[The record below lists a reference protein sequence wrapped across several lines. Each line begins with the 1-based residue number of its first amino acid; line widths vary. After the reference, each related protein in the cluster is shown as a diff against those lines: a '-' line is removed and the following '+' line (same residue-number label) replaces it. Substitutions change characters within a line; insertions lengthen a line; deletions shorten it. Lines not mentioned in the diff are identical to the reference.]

1 MSQGDEKKGNNMDT
15 TKENLNGSKDRLNY
29 TEYSIAMGLVVTIC
43 FSITNRIFYDI
54 NGSAS
59 DPIFN
64 PKDSY
69 YVWLMALIAALLS
82 NLLFNPKGRSVGYF
96 IIETWQGFP
105 KFFKAIFKARFF
117 GAFYNA
123 VLGSR
128 LRDFYVMLLTMPFI
142 AAIHE
147 ISAYC
152 GHPSNFLIEG
162 LVILGFLVCFG
173 ICSRLCA
180 KWGW

>member
-1 MSQGDEKKGNNMDT
+1 MNIKN
-15 TKENLNGSKDRLNY
+15 RLSDW
-29 TEYSIAMGLVVTIC
+29 EYQWAVALVYTIC
-43 FSITNRIFYDI
+43 ISINARIFYDMD
-54 NGSAS
+54 GSAS
-59 DPIFN
+59 DSIFD
-64 PKDSY
+64 PKNSY
-69 YVWLMALIAALLS
+69 YMWLVGLIAALLS
-82 NLLFNPKGRSVGYF
+82 NLLFDPRGRDCYKSLQVGY
-96 IIETWQGFP
+96 P
-105 KFFKAIFKARFF
+105 KFLKAIFKAKFF

-152 GHPSNFLIEG
+152 GHPSNFLVEG
-162 LVILGFLVCFG
+162 LVMLGFVCVFG

-180 KWGW
+180 KLGW

>member
-1 MSQGDEKKGNNMDT
+1 MDT
-15 TKENLNGSKDRLNY
+15 TKENLNGSKERLSDW
-29 TEYSIAMGLVVTIC
+29 EYQWAVALVYTIC
-43 FSITNRIFYDI
+43 ISINARIFYDI
-54 NGSAS
+54 DGSAS

-69 YVWLMALIAALLS
+69 YVWLAGLIAALLS

-123 VLGSR
+123 VLGAR
-128 LRDFYVMLLTMPFI
+128 LRDFYLMLLIMPFVV
-142 AAIHE
+142 AMHE

-152 GHPSNFLIEG
+152 GHPSNFFVEG
-162 LVILGFLVCFG
+162 LVILGLVCVFG

-180 KWGW
+180 KLGW

>member
-1 MSQGDEKKGNNMDT
+1 MDT
-15 TKENLNGSKDRLNY
+15 TKENLNGSKDRLSGS
-29 TEYSIAMGLVVTIC
+29 EYSKAIGLVYAIC
-43 FSITNRIFYDI
+43 ISIATRIFYEI

-64 PKDSY
+64 PKYSY
-69 YVWLMALIAALLS
+69 YVWLVALIAALLS
-82 NLLFNPKGRSVGYF
+82 NLLFNPKGKSVGYLM
-96 IIETWQGFP
+96 IETWQGFP

-117 GAFYNA
+117 GAFYDA
-123 VLGSR
+123 VLGAR
-128 LRDFYVMLLTMPFI
+128 LKDFYLMLLIMPFV

-152 GHPSNFLIEG
+152 GHPSNFLVEG
-162 LVILGFLVCFG
+162 LVIVGFQGFLKF
-173 ICSRLCA
+173 CA

>member
-1 MSQGDEKKGNNMDT
+1 MDT
-15 TKENLNGSKDRLNY
+15 TKENLNGSKKRLSDW
-29 TEYSIAMGLVVTIC
+29 EYQWAVAIVYAGCISTFPWSQG
-43 FSITNRIFYDI
+43 
-54 NGSAS
+54 
-59 DPIFN
+59 DPLFN

-69 YVWLMALIAALLS
+69 CAWLTILIAALLS
-82 NLLFNPKGRSVGYF
+82 NLLFDPRGRDCYKSLQVGY
-96 IIETWQGFP
+96 P
-105 KFFKAIFKARFF
+105 KFLKAIFKAKFF

-128 LRDFYVMLLTMPFI
+128 LRDFYVVLLTMPFI

-152 GHPSNFLIEG
+152 GHPSNLLIEG
-162 LVILGFLVCFG
+162 LVMLGFLVCFG
-173 ICSRLCA
+173 ICSRLCV

>member
-1 MSQGDEKKGNNMDT
+1 MNIKERLSISEYQWAVAIVYAGCISALRYSQG
-15 TKENLNGSKDRLNY
+15 
-29 TEYSIAMGLVVTIC
+29 
-43 FSITNRIFYDI
+43 
-54 NGSAS
+54 AS
-59 DPIFN
+59 DPLFN

-69 YVWLMALIAALLS
+69 YAWLTILIAALLS
-82 NLLFNPKGRSVGYF
+82 NLLFDPRDRDPYKSFQVRYPRF
-96 IIETWQGFP
+96 L
-105 KFFKAIFKARFF
+105 KAIFKARFF

-152 GHPSNFLIEG
+152 GHPSNLLIEG
-162 LVILGFLVCFG
+162 LVMLAFLCVFG
-173 ICSRLCA
+173 LCVRLCA
-180 KWGW
+180 KLGW

>member
-1 MSQGDEKKGNNMDT
+1 MNI
-15 TKENLNGSKDRLNY
+15 KDRLSGS
-29 TEYSIAMGLVVTIC
+29 EYSRAIGLVYAIC
-43 FSITNRIFYDI
+43 IFIATRIFHEI

-69 YVWLMALIAALLS
+69 YVWLVALIAALLS

-117 GAFYNA
+117 GAFYDA
-123 VLGSR
+123 VLGAR
-128 LRDFYVMLLTMPFI
+128 LRDFYMVLLTIPFGI
-142 AAIHE
+142 AMHE

-152 GHPSNFLIEG
+152 GHPSNFLVEG
-162 LVILGFLVCFG
+162 LVILGFQYFLK
-173 ICSRLCA
+173 LCA

>member
-1 MSQGDEKKGNNMDT
+1 MSQGDGGKGNNMDT
-15 TKENLNGSKDRLNY
+15 TKENLNGSKDRLSGS
-29 TEYSIAMGLVVTIC
+29 EYSKAIGLVYAIC
-43 FSITNRIFYDI
+43 ISIATRIFYEI

-64 PKDSY
+64 PKYSY
-69 YVWLMALIAALLS
+69 YVWLVALIAALLS
-82 NLLFNPKGRSVGYF
+82 NLLFNPKGKSVGYLM
-96 IIETWQGFP
+96 IETWQGFP

-117 GAFYNA
+117 GAFHDA

-128 LRDFYVMLLTMPFI
+128 LRDFYLMLLTMPFI
-142 AAIHE
+142 IAMHE

-152 GHPSNFLIEG
+152 GHPSNFFVEC
-162 LVILGFLVCFG
+162 LVILGFQGFLKF
-173 ICSRLCA
+173 CA

>member
-1 MSQGDEKKGNNMDT
+1 MNQGDGGEGNNMDT
-15 TKENLNGSKDRLNY
+15 TKENNDSKERLNY
-29 TEYSIAMGLVVTIC
+29 TEYSVATVLVIIIC
-43 FSITNRIFYDI
+43 YSIVFRTALYRSDV
-54 NGSAS
+54 A

-69 YVWLMALIAALLS
+69 YVWLAGLIAALLS

-117 GAFYNA
+117 GVFYDA
-123 VLGSR
+123 VLGAR
-128 LRDFYVMLLTMPFI
+128 LRDFYVMLLIMPFVV
-142 AAIHE
+142 AMHE

-152 GHPSNFLIEG
+152 GHPSNFLVEC
-162 LVILGFLVCFG
+162 LVILGFQCFLK
-173 ICSRLCA
+173 LCT